1 MRKEFRKLK
10 KIKKKQSFLKNRFF
24 LFGVAAVVCA
34 ELLLYGV
41 VLLPFIQVQEVR
53 VEGNKGVLEN
63 SIRSVVLDRLWEKF
77 FFFPTAS
84 IFLVDTLGI
93 QRALL
98 EAIPELESVRMQRK
112 FPNTLII
119 AAQERSVVAFLCQPP
134 YLFISSG
141 GQELHCV
148 AIDSRGIAFK
158 EVKAPPESIIIYAQ
172 GQSLSL
178 REAVVKQDILNV
190 ILEFAREVE
199 HRSLFMQVVQTLN
212 GSSDPER
219 GELSF
224 EIVSE
229 SQIHARTQ
237 EGWSVYFTHTEDLS
251 WQITKLQ
258 TVLENKIPLEK
269 RKKLDYI
276 DVRFGDQAYFKY
288 R

>member
-24 LFGVAAVVCA
+24 LFGVAVVVCA

-53 VEGNKGVLEN
+53 VEGNEGVSEN
-63 SIRSVVLDRLWEKF
+63 SIRSVALDRLWGKF

-84 IFLVDTLGI
+84 IFLVDTPGI

-98 EAIPELESVRMQRK
+98 EAIPELESARTQRK

-134 YLFISSG
+134 HLSISSG
-141 GQELHCV
+141 GQELYCV

-158 EVKAPPESIIIYAQ
+158 EVKASPENIIIYAQ
-172 GQSLSL
+172 GQSLNL

-190 ILEFAREVE
+190 ILEFAREAE
-199 HRSLFMQVVQTLN
+199 HRSLFM
-212 GSSDPER
+212 R

-237 EGWSVYFTHTEDLS
+237 EGWSVYFMHTEDLS

-258 TVLENKIPLEK
+258 TVLENKIPSEK